1 MIKTAIIGAS
11 GYTGFELIR
20 ILLAHPEAELVAVTS
35 RQYKGMMVGE
45 IFPALAGLTGLSFT
59 DMDDLHAPD
68 TICDVD
74 LVFTALPHGASQ
86 EVVSQCAAKGIK
98 VIDLSADFR
107 LKEPDIYREW
117 YGEHRACE
125 LLKEAVYGLPE
136 LHREQI
142 KGAKVVANPGCY
154 PTSAILGLAPLL
166 RAGLIETNSILID
179 AKSGVSGAGRGA
191 NLSTSFVEVNDGF
204 KAYSVGVHRHTPEIE
219 QELSSLAGEGIK
231 VSFTPHLLPVSRGIL
246 STIYATLR
254 QEMTTEA
261 LRSVYDDLYEDE
273 PFVRLMGMDN
283 FPDIS
288 QVRGSNYCD
297 IGVKVDGRTGRVIII
312 SVIDNLIKGASGQ
325 AVQNMNILYD
335 LPEETGL
342 ATHPSPI

>member
-11 GYTGFELIR
+11 GYTGFELMR

-35 RQYKGMMVGE
+35 RQYKGRVVSD
-45 IFPALAGLTGLSFT
+45 IFPALAGLTRLSFT
-59 DMDDLHAPD
+59 DTDDLNSIGEAE
-68 TICDVD
+68 
-74 LVFTALPHGASQ
+74 LVFTALPHGTSQ
-86 EVVSQCAAKGIK
+86 EVVSQLAGNGSK

-107 LKEPDIYREW
+107 LKEPDVYREW
-117 YGEHRACE
+117 YGEHTACE
-125 LLKEAVYGLPE
+125 LLKSAVYGLPE
-136 LHREQI
+136 FHRDQV

-166 RAGLIETNSILID
+166 RAGLIETNSIVID

-191 NLSTSFVEVNDGF
+191 TLATSFIEVNDGF

-219 QELSSLAGEGIK
+219 QELSLLAGEGIR

-254 QEMTTEA
+254 QEITTEA
-261 LRSVYDDLYEDE
+261 LLSVYADLYVDE
-273 PFVRLMGMDN
+273 PFVRLMGMDV
-283 FPDIS
+283 FPNIS

-297 IGVKVDGRTGRVIII
+297 IGVRADGRTGRVTIV

-325 AVQNMNILYD
+325 AVQNMNIMYN

-342 ATHPSPI
+342 STYPDPI